1 MGRGLLLD
9 KKTLLGWEDH
19 LVSGAKSGDLV
30 AMELIADRYRNQ
42 IRGHAL
48 RMLRDQEDAEDAV
61 QDTFVKAF
69 RGIRT
74 FEQGR
79 PLLPW
84 LMRICSNCCVD
95 ILRSRRPLEDTI
107 DSHEHTLSDARADV
121 EEGVD
126 ANFRG
131 QRVREAVS
139 RLPERYRRIIE
150 MRHFGHM
157 DVIEIARALNAPEG
171 TIKSWLFR
179 ARAILKKELQVA
191 FS

>member
-1 MGRGLLLD
+1 
-9 KKTLLGWEDH
+9 
-19 LVSGAKSGDLV
+19 
-30 AMELIADRYRNQ
+30 MELVADRYRSQ

-69 RGIRT
+69 RAIHT
-74 FEQGR
+74 FESGR

-95 ILRSRRPLEDTI
+95 IIRGRRTGHECLDK
-107 DSHEHTLSDARADV
+107 HEHAIFDTRVDV
-121 EEGVD
+121 EGGVET
-126 ANFRG
+126 RLRIE
-131 QRVREAVS
+131 RVREAVS

-150 MRHFGHM
+150 MRHYRHM
-157 DVIEIARALNAPEG
+157 DVNEIARALNIPEG

-179 ARAILKKELQVA
+179 ARALLRKDLQVA
-191 FS
+191 LG

>member
-1 MGRGLLLD
+1 M
-9 KKTLLGWEDH
+9 
-19 LVSGAKSGDLV
+19 
-30 AMELIADRYRNQ
+30 
-42 IRGHAL
+42 
-48 RMLRDQEDAEDAV
+48 RMLRDQEDADDAV

-69 RGIRT
+69 RGIQT

-95 ILRSRRPLEDTI
+95 IIRGRKHSDENI
-107 DSHEHTLSDARADV
+107 ENHEHALFDAGSDV
-121 EEGVD
+121 VEGVD
-126 ANFRG
+126 AKFRG

-139 RLPERYRRIIE
+139 RLPERYRKIIE

-157 DVIEIARALNAPEG
+157 DVIEIARALNTPEG

-179 ARAILKKELQVA
+179 ARAILKKDLQVA

>member
-1 MGRGLLLD
+1 
-9 KKTLLGWEDH
+9 
-19 LVSGAKSGDLV
+19 
-30 AMELIADRYRNQ
+30 MELIADRYRSQ

-61 QDTFVKAF
+61 QETFVKAF
-69 RGIRT
+69 RGIKT

-84 LMRICSNCCVD
+84 LMRICSNCSVD
-95 ILRSRRPLEDTI
+95 IMRSRKPLEDAI
-107 DSHEHTLSDARADV
+107 ECHEHALYDASADV

-126 ANFRG
+126 AKFRCE
-131 QRVREAVS
+131 RVREAVS
-139 RLPERYRRIIE
+139 RLPERYRKIIE

-179 ARAILKKELQVA
+179 ARAILKKDLQVA

>member
-1 MGRGLLLD
+1 
-9 KKTLLGWEDH
+9 
-19 LVSGAKSGDLV
+19 
-30 AMELIADRYRNQ
+30 MELVADRYRSQ

-48 RMLRDQEDAEDAV
+48 RMLRDIEDAEDAV

-69 RGIRT
+69 RAIKT

-95 ILRSRRPLEDTI
+95 IMRGKRQRTECLDN
-107 DSHEHTLSDARADV
+107 HEHSICDDRADV
-121 EEGVD
+121 EQGVESNLNRD
-126 ANFRG
+126 SIK
-131 QRVREAVS
+131 EAVS

-150 MRHFGHM
+150 MRHYGHM
-157 DVIEIARALNAPEG
+157 DVNEIASQLNVPEG

-179 ARAILKKELQVA
+179 ARALLRKDLQVA
-191 FS
+191 FG

>member
-1 MGRGLLLD
+1 
-9 KKTLLGWEDH
+9 
-19 LVSGAKSGDLV
+19 
-30 AMELIADRYRNQ
+30 MELVADRYRSQ

-69 RGIRT
+69 RAIRT
-74 FEQGR
+74 FEPGR

-95 ILRSRRPLEDTI
+95 IMRGRRPGQECLEK
-107 DSHEHTLSDARADV
+107 HEHAIYDVRSDV
-121 EEGVD
+121 ESGVES
-126 ANFRG
+126 RIRIE
-131 QRVREAVS
+131 RVREAVS

-150 MRHFGHM
+150 MRHYGHM
-157 DVIEIARALNAPEG
+157 DVNEIASALHVPEG

-179 ARAILKKELQVA
+179 ARAILKKDLQVA
-191 FS
+191 LG

>member
-1 MGRGLLLD
+1 M
-9 KKTLLGWEDH
+9 
-19 LVSGAKSGDLV
+19 
-30 AMELIADRYRNQ
+30 AMELVADRYRSQ

-61 QDTFVKAF
+61 QDTFVRAF
-69 RGIRT
+69 RGIKT

-95 ILRSRRPLEDTI
+95 ILRGRRHFNDNLET
-107 DSHEHTLSDARADV
+107 HEHELFDESSDV
-121 EEGVD
+121 ESGVD
-126 ANFRG
+126 ERMRG

-139 RLPERYRRIIE
+139 KLPDRYRRIIE

-157 DVIEIARALNAPEG
+157 DVMEIAKALNTPEG